1 MLQHS
6 KDRKN
11 VLKNTMGQDR
21 LNAVSVPSTEKDY
34 ISTTEDLNNKV
45 IQKLAEQKYWKTEFL
60 FK

>member
-1 MLQHS
+1 
-6 KDRKN
+6 
-11 VLKNTMGQDR
+11 MGQDR

-34 ISTTEDLNNKV
+34 ISTIEDLNNKV